1 MLINASTVCRAGVA
15 DPPGPKF
22 RLVACLSRIGILSR
36 LILAIVALLAS
47 SVLSIAAEK
56 PNWQAEWE
64 KTIKAAET
72 EGALTIYSSITPKI
86 ILDTGVFQR
95 KFPGIKITS
104 VTSEGGG
111 LFQRITTERRAERY
125 LADIVIG
132 GASTPWN
139 LHSTKVLDPI
149 RPLLI
154 LPEVI
159 DESGWWEGRH
169 AYVDSER
176 QYVFMYMGNPQKGDI
191 SYNTTLINPKD
202 FRSFWDFV
210 TPALRGKIIARDV
223 NTPGERN
230 NTIRF
235 FYYNPQLG
243 PKFIWRMFG
252 EMDVTLFRDR
262 RQSVDWLANGKFA
275 VCFFCIPSELG
286 AAQSQGLPVGKFDL
300 LKEGAAITPHTGAI
314 GLMDKAP
321 HPNAAK
327 VFINWLLSREG
338 QITVQNTYVK
348 ARIGV
353 SNSLRTDIPKDIVPP
368 DQRLLEGVKYIQL
381 EKAERISVKPA
392 LEVFNEAIAEA
403 QSRKKP

>member
-1 MLINASTVCRAGVA
+1 MVIHASTARQPHTSC
-15 DPPGPKF
+15 PPPWSF
-22 RLVACLSRIGILSR
+22 CSRSLVFLNSIR
-36 LILAIVALLAS
+36 LIFAIAFLLGS
-47 SVLSIAAEK
+47 SILSIAAEK
-56 PNWQAEWE
+56 TAWQAEWD
-64 KTIKAAET
+64 KTVRAAES
-72 EGALTIYSSITPKI
+72 EGAVTIYSSITPKI
-86 ILDTGVFQR
+86 VLDTGVFQK
-95 KFPGIKITS
+95 KFPGIKVIS
-104 VTSEGGG
+104 VTAEGGG
-111 LFQRITTERRAERY
+111 LLQRITTERRAEKY

-139 LHSTKVLDPI
+139 LYSAKVLDPLK
-149 RPLLI
+149 PAFI
-154 LPEVI
+154 LPDVT

-202 FRSFWDFV
+202 FRSFWDLV
-210 TPALRGKIIARDV
+210 NPPLKGKIIARDV
-223 NTPGERN
+223 NTPGEGN

-243 PKFIWRMFG
+243 PKFIRRLFG

-286 AAQSQGLPVGKFDL
+286 AAQSQGLPIGKLDV
-300 LKEGAAITPHTGAI
+300 LKEGAATTPHTGAI
-314 GLMDKAP
+314 GLISKAP

-338 QITVQNTYVK
+338 QVTV
-348 ARIGV
+348 
-353 SNSLRTDIPKDIVPP
+353 
-368 DQRLLEGVKYIQL
+368 
-381 EKAERISVKPA
+381 
-392 LEVFNEAIAEA
+392 
-403 QSRKKP
+403 

>member
-1 MLINASTVCRAGVA
+1 MLFPLSPRFLFTQLLFLIC
-15 DPPGPKF
+15 
-22 RLVACLSRIGILSR
+22 CLFS
-36 LILAIVALLAS
+36 LAS
-47 SVLSIAAEK
+47 IVIAAEK
-56 PNWQAEWE
+56 SAAQTEWD
-64 KTIKAAET
+64 KTVKAAET
-72 EGALTIYSSITPKI
+72 EGALAIYSSITPKI
-86 ILDTGVFQR
+86 VLDAGVFQKR
-95 KFPGIKITS
+95 YPAIKITS
-104 VTSEGGG
+104 VTAEGGG
-111 LFQRITTERRAERY
+111 LFQRINSERRADKY

-139 LHSTKVLDPI
+139 LYAAKMLDPLK
-149 RPLLI
+149 PALI
-154 LPEVI
+154 LPDVT

-210 TPALRGKIIARDV
+210 APTLKGKIIARDV
-223 NTPGERN
+223 NTPGEGN

-235 FYYNPQLG
+235 FYYHPQLG
-243 PKFIWRMFG
+243 PKFIKRLFG
-252 EMDVTLFRDR
+252 EMDITLFRDR

-275 VCFFCIPSELG
+275 VCFFYIPSELG
-286 AAQSQGLPVGKFDL
+286 AAQSQGLPIAKFDV
-300 LKEGAAITPHTGAI
+300 LKEGAAITPHTRAM
-314 GLMDKAP
+314 GLMNKAP

-327 VFINWLLSREG
+327 VFITWLLSREG
-338 QITVQNTYVK
+338 QITVQEAYVK
-348 ARIGV
+348 AKIGV

-381 EKAERISVKPA
+381 ETAERISVKPA

-403 QSRKKP
+403 RARKKE